1 VGAEREG
8 ASLLMIINH
17 TDEPLEETIHPAQP
31 PVQVVEVE
39 RDEKAAVRDG
49 GFPVSLG
56 PREASVYN
64 VTW

>member
-1 VGAEREG
+1 MV
-8 ASLLMIINH
+8 INH

-56 PREASVYN
+56 LREASVYN